1 MLSKKRNFGLDVIR
15 ASAIIMVIMAHIAPF
30 FSSQPLI
37 YNLFYHAGLYG
48 VELFFVLSGYLI
60 GQIVLKKM
68 VNSLSVKTIKT
79 FYMRRWLRTLPLF
92 YFVLIILVFVANIT
106 QPDKNLHLLHFVF
119 LQNFHPIESGFFGVS
134 WSLSIEEWFYLLLP
148 VLFLISKKK
157 SINNITFYIGLS
169 IVLIL
174 ITRSVYVFAFQP
186 TFDLGVR
193 KFIPLRFDSL
203 LIGVLLAQIKL
214 NYKYLFD
221 LFKTRSLFIF
231 SLLLLGIYY
240 LWYVNIMMSK
250 GIIYFDQSELVRI
263 TSWPLI
269 SILMG
274 LIMIFIENSEL
285 INSKFG
291 RIKPVYMIF
300 TYLSIY
306 SYSMYLIHFEIYD
319 YFHSNINILN
329 SRFLNILTPTILIIF
344 LSAMIYR
351 YIEKPIMKKRDTIF
365 PSKKI

>member
-1 MLSKKRNFGLDVIR
+1 MIEQKRNFGLDIIR
-15 ASAIIMVIMAHIAPF
+15 ASAIIMVLMAHIAPF
-30 FSSQPLI
+30 FSSQRLI
-37 YNLFYHAGLYG
+37 YNLLYHAGLYG

-92 YFVLIILVFVANIT
+92 YLVLIILVVMANIS
-106 QPDKNLHLLHFVF
+106 QPIKNPHFLHFIF
-119 LQNFHPIESGFFGVS
+119 LQNFHPIESGFFGVA

-148 VLFLISKKK
+148 ILFLIPKKK
-157 SINNITFYIGLS
+157 STSNITFYIGLS
-169 IVLIL
+169 ILLIF
-174 ITRSVYVFAFQP
+174 IARGVYVFAFQP

-214 NYKYLFD
+214 NYKYLFN
-221 LFKTRSLFIF
+221 LFKTRSLFII
-231 SLLLLGIYY
+231 SLLLLGVYY

-250 GIIYFDQSELVRI
+250 GIVYFDQSEIVRI
-263 TSWPLI
+263 TSWPLL

-274 LIMIFIENSEL
+274 LIMIFVENSEV
-285 INSKFG
+285 INSKLG
-291 RIKPVYMIF
+291 RIKPVYITF

-306 SYSMYLIHFEIYD
+306 SYSMYLIHFEIYQ

-329 SRFLNILTPTILIIF
+329 NQFLNILTPTILILF

-351 YIEKPIMKKRDTIF
+351 YIESPIMKKRDTIF